1 MMASFVFETT
11 PVAINSYLTRAV
23 CENTVNMNLSSFPA
37 SGSENT
43 LSYVDVV
50 RSRNGGNRWKRFQ
63 VEDVK
68 FL

>member
-43 LSYVDVV
+43 
-50 RSRNGGNRWKRFQ
+50 
-63 VEDVK
+63 
-68 FL
+68 